1 MKFLGIAVE
10 RLGSVCVQASIA
22 VLRSFWLSLGL
33 SKHALLRAEKTA
45 FRVTHKF
52 LGYAQ
57 GKHLTHQLGVII
69 KAKPVEFGK

>member
-1 MKFLGIAVE
+1 
-10 RLGSVCVQASIA
+10 
-22 VLRSFWLSLGL
+22 
-33 SKHALLRAEKTA
+33 LLRAEKTA